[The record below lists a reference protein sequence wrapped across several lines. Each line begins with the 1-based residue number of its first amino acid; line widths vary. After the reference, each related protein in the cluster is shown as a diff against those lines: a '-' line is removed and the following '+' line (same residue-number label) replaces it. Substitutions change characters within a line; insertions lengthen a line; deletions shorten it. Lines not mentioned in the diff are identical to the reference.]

1 MSPKD
6 RNVLIVG
13 VIIALV
19 ISVLSP
25 FIASTNPDGLD
36 ASADALNPA
45 VIDSVH
51 YFTPI
56 MNDYT
61 LPGMEGNPFA
71 GIVALVVGSLVALG
85 LAYGVFLV
93 FKKKEPKNKGST

>member
-6 RNVLIVG
+6 RNVLVVG

-45 VIDSVH
+45 IIDSVS

-56 MNDYT
+56 MQDYS
-61 LPGMEGNPFA
+61 LPGMEDNPI
-71 GIVALVVGSLVALG
+71 GGVISLVVGSLIALG
-85 LAYGVFLV
+85 LAYGVFLLI
-93 FKKKEPKNKGST
+93 KKPEKKEHA

>member
-13 VIIALV
+13 VIIAVV

-56 MNDYT
+56 MDDYK
-61 LPGMEGNPFA
+61 LPGMEDNPLG
-71 GIVALVVGSLVALG
+71 GIVALVIGSLVALA
-85 LAYGVFLV
+85 LAYGVFLLI
-93 FKKKEPKNKGST
+93 KKPEKKGSA